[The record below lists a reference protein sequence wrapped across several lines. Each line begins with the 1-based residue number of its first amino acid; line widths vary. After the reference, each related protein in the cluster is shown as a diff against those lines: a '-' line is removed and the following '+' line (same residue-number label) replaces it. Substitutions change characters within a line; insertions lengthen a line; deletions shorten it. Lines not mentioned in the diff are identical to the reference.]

1 MKNERKSMKTPRI
14 TLFAAVAALLFSCDI
29 PAAEDPVTGL
39 KIDPETINFTYEG
52 GEQIVNITAT
62 DAWTLE
68 SAGADW
74 CRYYPESGKGD
85 SPVKIVV
92 SENLDRNSGRNTEL
106 TLKSGDL
113 SATLTIT
120 QDVNSDN
127 SSFYINKK
135 SVEVPATGGEFD
147 ITVVSE
153 ETEYEITIVASW
165 ITELSRSGDRLT
177 GETIRFKADSN
188 PSEKNTRTGIVSVCT
203 KDGSCIPVSVKQITW
218 PKYAHMNIGYRFTA
232 TWCGWCPYM
241 DEVFH
246 NTAIDPANHFQ
257 FITFHASQGY
267 PLYFDDSDVL
277 CTLYGIQG
285 YPTGVLNGWK
295 EISNNTNISSAV
307 NKVAETIKQFEED
320 FRCTTGISVSSSLS
334 GNTLNV
340 EASVMAVPGKY
351 SILAFVIE
359 SGIIQAQ
366 TLFHLDETPT
376 ESVTNFVHD
385 NVARKTIT
393 ESPKGEA
400 FTATEEASTFSW
412 STSLD
417 GSWAKSNLSV
427 AVLVLR
433 AYNEYTGSKGKG
445 SYPNY
450 YVANSVIAAV
460 GSSKEMQNEK

>member
-1 MKNERKSMKTPRI
+1 MDIYRI
-14 TLFAAVAALLFSCDI
+14 NLFAAVVALLFSCNI
-29 PAAEDPVTGL
+29 NTTEDPISGL
-39 KIDPETINFTYEG
+39 QIDPETINFLYEG
-52 GEQIVNITAT
+52 GEKIVNITAS

-74 CRYYPESGKGD
+74 CRFYPESGKGN

-92 SENLDRNSGRNTEL
+92 SENLDRNNGRSTEL
-106 TLKSGDL
+106 TVKSGSL

-120 QDVNSDN
+120 QDVNTDE

-153 ETEYEITIVASW
+153 ELEYEITIVAGW
-165 ITELSRSGDRLT
+165 ITELSRSGNRTT
-177 GETIRFKADSN
+177 GETIRFKADAN
-188 PSEKNTRTGIVSVCT
+188 PSDKNTRTGIVSVCT
-203 KDGSCIPVSVKQITW
+203 MDGSCIPITVKQATW

-246 NTAIDPANHFQ
+246 NTATGPANRFH

-267 PLYFDDSDVL
+267 PLYFEDSDPL
-277 CTLYGIQG
+277 CRVYGIQG

-307 NKVAETIKQFEED
+307 SNVAGSIKQFEED

-340 EASVMAVPGKY
+340 EASVKAVPGDY

-359 SGIIQAQ
+359 SGIVQAQ
-366 TLFHLDETPT
+366 TLFHTDGSPT
-376 ESVTNFVHD
+376 ETVSNFVHD
-385 NVARKTIT
+385 NIARKTIT
-393 ESPKGEA
+393 ESPLGDA
-400 FTATEEASTFSW
+400 FTATEEASSFSW

-433 AYNEYTGSKGKG
+433 AYSESTGSRAKL

-450 YVANSVIAAV
+450 YVANSVIVAA
-460 GSSKEMQNEK
+460 GSSKEMEYAK